1 MLYYYSKIC
10 YADIDPQEAML
21 VTKVGKHLANQH
33 TACPLTNYDRCKL
46 NIPYPKCMKPE
57 CFEFL
62 LFLKILKHFR
72 KAMRD
77 LVDAK

>member
-1 MLYYYSKIC
+1 MLYYYSKIRD
-10 YADIDPQEAML
+10 ADIDPQEAVL

-57 CFEFL
+57 CFEL
-62 LFLKILKHFR
+62 WLPLKILKYFR

>member
-1 MLYYYSKIC
+1 MLYYSSNIC
-10 YADIDPQEAML
+10 YKNIDPQVAML
-21 VTKVGKHLANQH
+21 VTKVGKHLAKHH

-57 CFEFL
+57 CFGFGIP
-62 LFLKILKHFR
+62 LKILKYFR

>member
-10 YADIDPQEAML
+10 YADIDPQEAVL

-46 NIPYPKCMKPE
+46 NIPYPKFMKPE
-57 CFEFL
+57 YFEFWL
-62 LFLKILKHFR
+62 PLKILKYFR

>member
-1 MLYYYSKIC
+1 MLYYSSKIC
-10 YADIDPQEAML
+10 YKDIDPQVALL
-21 VTKVGKHLANQH
+21 VTKVGKHLAKHH

-46 NIPYPKCMKPE
+46 NIYYPKCMKPE
-57 CFEFL
+57 CFGFGIP
-62 LFLKILKHFR
+62 LKILKYFR